1 MSVVV
6 RCPGCRGASQVDPGA
21 VGQLVLC
28 PRCHD
33 PFLAAPE
40 ATPVAPP
47 PAELET
53 PPPRRTSSPRPRA
66 RHRAEPVAPPGGRP
80 ADPHDHAHSGGL
92 PASVLIGLALL
103 PFVIPLLWLIAPT
116 AVGQPP
122 ALSLAAPLA
131 LAVAASALSLAVI
144 YTIDW
149 APATRI
155 KGVLMLVGL
164 AYFAGLSLYFLKK
177 DMLERVKRAFEPG
190 PAWEEFRPPKSDCR
204 VQMPGKPGPYQTQP
218 LPGYRL
224 TCHTASRKALGEST
238 TYVIGFGPDP
248 KPNAN
253 DDAWFAAV
261 EQAVVEPK
269 HGHVTNRKSID
280 DPGPPGREW
289 EVGLNSGMARI
300 VRVFRVKGRLY
311 YLSAEGPNLD
321 PNGDAARRF
330 LDSFQLRDKD

>member
-1 MSVVV
+1 M
-6 RCPGCRGASQVDPGA
+6 
-21 VGQLVLC
+21 LC

-190 PAWEEFRPPKSDCR
+190 PAWEEFRPPKGDC
-204 VQMPGKPGPYQTQP
+204 
-218 LPGYRL
+218 
-224 TCHTASRKALGEST
+224 RKALGEST